1 MLGHGLYSTFCD
13 KENNQFLIRVYMS
26 IFSDKKEKTSI
37 ITPAKNY
44 SLSYRLRSIDWN
56 EDFYFENPID
66 KEKINSVSK
75 AMNIAKDIFLSVVRA
90 EIQFRDN
97 HRWDD
102 YIFFTMAAENIF
114 AATIYYYCKH
124 FPKEYCNLAYIIGTV
139 CHTDIT
145 ILLEMLKRDRETE
158 IFIRCLEDSRT
169 LMVDG
174 EYVGIKSSLEVF
186 LGRFY
191 TKEFFYVFVN
201 EEYDTTLSSADL
213 LVNFDSVLKKVG
225 SLEDNDFVMPVK
237 GVRFRSFKE

>member
-1 MLGHGLYSTFCD
+1 
-13 KENNQFLIRVYMS
+13 
-26 IFSDKKEKTSI
+26 
-37 ITPAKNY
+37 
-44 SLSYRLRSIDWN
+44 
-56 EDFYFENPID
+56 
-66 KEKINSVSK
+66 
-75 AMNIAKDIFLSVVRA
+75 
-90 EIQFRDN
+90 
-97 HRWDD
+97 
-102 YIFFTMAAENIF
+102 MAAENIF

-169 LMVDG
+169 LRVDG